1 MSSQNL
7 WNQLA
12 VNNLVSGKKPKIDH
26 ELTPW
31 YIRFIQGFAGWLAAI
46 FIMAFFGTFFSFIFK
61 QPSGGLVVAL
71 GLVCSVAGY
80 VLIKLKSNDFID
92 QLGMAF
98 SLSGQLLFAIGLF
111 FFMEISSTFGAF
123 ILGFYQLFLAWILP
137 QYAHR
142 LLSTAFGLFAL
153 LIGLN
158 LLGYF
163 GIGTALVAV
172 TFTFIWLKENDW
184 GKNYMAWEAIG
195 FGSILTVIFS
205 SGFLITGKYLLR
217 DSFRINTG
225 WLYENAELISSLL
238 IALIFVN
245 VALVLLK
252 EYKIKFDSKSAL
264 LSFVAAI
271 GLIIISF
278 KIDGL
283 SIGLLIVLLGFARHR
298 LVLIVF
304 GAFTVISFFSW
315 YYYNLQATLLYKSI
329 VLVLLGIAM
338 LVAWF
343 TLKIIYK
350 SDSHNNTNI
359 YKLLPLKATKWI
371 AVCTVFLILVGINF
385 NIKEKEKL
393 IENGEVL
400 LFKLAPVDPR
410 SLMQG
415 DYMRLRFELA
425 NTLLKEIRESHKQN
439 NNKRIENYE
448 GQVII
453 RKDEKS
459 IVSFV
464 ALYTD
469 QELAEN
475 HRLIPYKYRN
485 GSIKFTTNAFY
496 FQEGKANHFQK
507 SEYGEFK
514 MSDKGDI
521 ILVHMVDKDL
531 KIL

>member
-1 MSSQNL
+1 MSSQSL

-12 VNNLVSGKKPKIDH
+12 ENNLVSGEKPATDHKI
-26 ELTPW
+26 TPW

-46 FIMAFFGTFFSFIFK
+46 FIMAFFGTFFSFIFR
-61 QPSGGLVVAL
+61 QPTGGLVVSL
-71 GLVCSVAGY
+71 GIICSIAGY

-98 SLSGQLLFAIGLF
+98 SLSGQLLFAFGLF
-111 FFMEISSTFGAF
+111 FYLKISSTSGAF
-123 ILGFYQLFLAWILP
+123 ILGLYQLFLAWVVP

-163 GIGTALVAV
+163 GVGTALIAV
-172 TFTFIWLKENDW
+172 IFSFIWLKESYW

-195 FGSILTVIFS
+195 FGTILTVIFS
-205 SGFLITGKYLLR
+205 SSFLITGKYLLR
-217 DSFRINTG
+217 DSFRISTG
-225 WLYENAELISSLL
+225 WLYDHAELISSLL

-245 VALVLLK
+245 VVLVLLK
-252 EYKIKFDSKSAL
+252 EYKVKFDSKTAL
-264 LSFVAAI
+264 LSFIAAI

-278 KIDGL
+278 KINGL
-283 SIGLLIVLLGFARHR
+283 SVGLLILLLGFARHR
-298 LVLIVF
+298 MVLIVF

-338 LVAWF
+338 LTSWF
-343 TLKIIYK
+343 VLNSIYK
-350 SDSHNNTNI
+350 SNSHNNSIT
-359 YKLLPLKATKWI
+359 YKVMPVNASKWI
-371 AVCTVFLILVGINF
+371 AISTVFLILIAINF
-385 NIKEKEKL
+385 NIKEKEQL

-415 DYMRLRFELA
+415 DYMRLRFDLA
-425 NTLLKEIRESHKQN
+425 NTILKEVRETNKLN
-439 NNKRIENYE
+439 NIRIEKNE

-453 RKDEKS
+453 LKDEKN

-469 QELAEN
+469 QKLAEN

-496 FQEGKANHFQK
+496 FQEGKASHFQK

-514 MSDKGDI
+514 MSDSGDI
-521 ILVHMVDKDL
+521 LLVHMVDKDL
-531 KIL
+531 NIL